1 MNGKMPIATGS
12 LTRRNLLSAAPLA
25 LVAASGLQ
33 AIPARAQTV
42 ASSGTEA
49 FLDSVGVCGHFT
61 RPTGIYPEQFDR
73 IVPELEALGV
83 RHLRDDGLIT
93 VRDSRDSPVFRRLRR
108 IVAGG
113 VRLTIICYDNLNPYV
128 STPLDRLADFYDWC
142 DAGIDIFEGSN
153 EPNLTKDPQNAPR
166 ISAEHQAALHDTIRS
181 VPRLNVVPIAAPS
194 YVLSNRALALDLKNA
209 CDYGNIHAYAGMEHP
224 ETTGPGALSKSIAAS
239 AHIAAGRP
247 VLATEMGYH
256 TSLQTKTFHFPVTE
270 GIKARYMPRML
281 LWCFI
286 SGIRRS
292 YIYEMVSSFAADETN
307 PESSFGLL
315 RHDLS
320 RTPAYGAVRALLPSA
335 AQNGKPDRRND
346 GSISSLPIPKDY
358 PFTLQDRTVL
368 CSCLSGLEFPAGNG
382 RPASKTRPSNGLRH
396 FRWPASI
403 VRLSHTVSAMTAP
416 LASRQSR
423 RKADNTGF
431 RSATS
436 LRFWKFSEWRRG
448 NAAPQ
453 NCVYRVRP
461 LHDSLLE
468 YWTSGPVRAAAI

>member
-1 MNGKMPIATGS
+1 MNGKTPIAMGS

-33 AIPARAQTV
+33 AVPARAQTV
-42 ASSGTEA
+42 ASAGTEA

-61 RPTGIYPEQFDR
+61 RPTGIYPEQFER

-93 VRDSRDSPVFRRLRR
+93 ARDSRNSPVFRRLRR
-108 IVAGG
+108 IVAAG
-113 VRLTIICYDNLNPYV
+113 VRLTVICYDNLNPYV

-166 ISAEHQAALHDTIRS
+166 ISAEHQAALHDAIRS
-181 VPRLNVVPIAAPS
+181 VPRLSAVPVAAPS

-224 ETTGPGALSKSIAAS
+224 ETTGPGALSKSVAAS

-281 LWCFI
+281 LSCFI

-292 YIYEMVSSFAADETN
+292 YIYEMVSSFAADQTN

-320 RTPAYGAVRALLPSA
+320 RTPAYEAVRALLSLCRAERQTGPEKRQLDFLTADS
-335 AQNGKPDRRND
+335 QRLSLHLVRPDGALLVPVWLGISGWQWPARIENPPAERIATFSVAGQHSHVIAHRFRDD
-346 GSISSLPIPKDY
+346 GSVSQQTITQESGQYRLSVSDQL
-358 PFTLQDRTVL
+358 TVL
-368 CSCLSGLEFPAGNG
+368 EVF
-382 RPASKTRPSNGLRH
+382 
-396 FRWPASI
+396 
-403 VRLSHTVSAMTAP
+403 
-416 LASRQSR
+416 
-423 RKADNTGF
+423 
-431 RSATS
+431 
-436 LRFWKFSEWRRG
+436 
-448 NAAPQ
+448 
-453 NCVYRVRP
+453 
-461 LHDSLLE
+461 
-468 YWTSGPVRAAAI
+468 

>member
-1 MNGKMPIATGS
+1 MNGKTPIAMGS

-42 ASSGTEA
+42 ASASTEA

-93 VRDSRDSPVFRRLRR
+93 ARDSRDSPVFRRLRR
-108 IVAGG
+108 IVAAG

-142 DAGIDIFEGSN
+142 DAGIDVFEGSN
-153 EPNLTKDPQNAPR
+153 EPNLTKDPQNAPL

-181 VPRLNVVPIAAPS
+181 VPRLSAVPVAAPS

-224 ETTGPGALSKSIAAS
+224 ETTGPGALSKSVAAS

-256 TSLQTKTFHFPVTE
+256 TSLQTNTFHFPVTE

-320 RTPAYGAVRALLPSA
+320 RTPAYEAVRALLSLCRAERQTGPEERQLDFLTADSQRLSLHLTRTDGA
-335 AQNGKPDRRND
+335 LLVPVWLGISGWQWPARIENPPAERIATFSVAGQHSHVIAHRFRDD
-346 GSISSLPIPKDY
+346 GSVSQQTITQESGQYRLSVSDQL
-358 PFTLQDRTVL
+358 TVL
-368 CSCLSGLEFPAGNG
+368 EVF
-382 RPASKTRPSNGLRH
+382 
-396 FRWPASI
+396 
-403 VRLSHTVSAMTAP
+403 
-416 LASRQSR
+416 
-423 RKADNTGF
+423 
-431 RSATS
+431 
-436 LRFWKFSEWRRG
+436 
-448 NAAPQ
+448 
-453 NCVYRVRP
+453 
-461 LHDSLLE
+461 
-468 YWTSGPVRAAAI
+468 